1 MCQTSIAKHEE
12 KAKEL
17 YCRGCNCAQAVFA
30 AFSEDL
36 GLSQDT
42 AGKIALSFGG
52 GMGSGETC
60 GALTGAFMALGL
72 SQTPSFPPLPGEKSA
87 CLAEVKQLTNAFQE
101 AFGTTLCR
109 EILASPEGKG
119 KQLCPVL
126 VGFMAAQTEAL
137 LQNRNK

>member
-1 MCQTSIAKHEE
+1 MCQANISEREE

-17 YCRGCNCAQAVFA
+17 YSSGCNCAQAVFA

-36 GLSQDT
+36 GLSRDT

-52 GMGSGETC
+52 GMGTGETC
-60 GALTGAFMALGL
+60 GALTGALMALGL
-72 SQTPSFPPLPGEKSA
+72 SQSPSFPPLPGEKGT
-87 CLAEVKQLTNAFQE
+87 CLADAKRLTAAFQE

-119 KQLCPVL
+119 KQLCPAL